1 MLAIALYEGNL
12 ARAESVFWLK
22 YFLSSQSAILWMS
35 VLFFM
40 STVFYWIGMFSPRQG
55 GAMERIGSRL
65 AWVAVGMA
73 LIGTMVRWYESYLI
87 GADVGH
93 IPVSNLYE
101 VFVLFC
107 WLTTAFYLYFEDA
120 VRNALVGRIR
130 DAGGQCGRGIP
141 ALVHRR
147 A

>member
-1 MLAIALYEGNL
+1 
-12 ARAESVFWLK
+12 
-22 YFLSSQSAILWMS
+22 
-35 VLFFM
+35 
-40 STVFYWIGMFSPRQG
+40 
-55 GAMERIGSRL
+55 MELLGSRL

-107 WLTTAFYLYFEDA
+107 WMTAAFYLYFEDQYKHPCHGC
-120 VRNALVGRIR
+120 LCH
-130 DAGGQCGRGIP
+130 AGGQRGRGLF
-141 ALVHRR
+141 ALVHGGARG